1 MPTVRIT
8 DKAKIEKKTLAGV
21 LITKD
26 TPVEFPLRIAISMLG
41 HPDFMFTF
49 TKEDEEGLLK
59 LDDAN
64 LKIAGTETNMD
75 IKTHQQ
81 LVDILIPKATKAKK
95 PKTTKPKETKPKTT
109 KAKTPKKE

>member
-1 MPTVRIT
+1 M
-8 DKAKIEKKTLAGV
+8 
-21 LITKD
+21 ITKD

>member
-8 DKAKIEKKTLAGV
+8 DRAKIEKKNLAGV

-41 HPDFMFTF
+41 HPDFMFEF
-49 TKEDEEGLLK
+49 TKEDEKDILELDKAKLK
-59 LDDAN
+59 LAS
-64 LKIAGTETNMD
+64 AETKKE
-75 IKTHQQ
+75 IKTHQD
-81 LVDILIPKATKAKK
+81 LVDLLIPKKAKVTK
-95 PKTTKPKETKPKTT
+95 PKTTKPKTS

>member
-8 DKAKIEKKTLAGV
+8 DGAKIEKKNLAGV

-41 HPDFMFTF
+41 HPDFMFEF
-49 TKEDEEGLLK
+49 TKEDEKDILELDKAKLK
-59 LDDAN
+59 LAS
-64 LKIAGTETNMD
+64 TETKKE
-75 IKTHQQ
+75 IKTHQD
-81 LVDILIPKATKAKK
+81 LVDLLIPKRAKVTK
-95 PKTTKPKETKPKTT
+95 PKTTKPKTT